1 MFIRRSL
8 AWLLVLGLA
17 GTLPAQDDPPADEP
31 AAEVPAEEPAAEEPA
46 AEEPA
51 AEEPTNDEPT
61 NDGPAANAADFGPL
75 FEEWKGILKELRK
88 LQTEYL
94 TAGADERRELEE
106 TFRETYERGTAMAGR
121 LQAAGEAAFA
131 EDPKD
136 QEIADFLASTAL
148 GNAREDNY
156 EEALRLAEILVE
168 GGYSNPEVYAVAAQS
183 AYRTMNFDAA
193 EKYFP
198 KAEGQIFAQERA
210 MALEEIE
217 ELRQDW
223 VKELEIREAEAEADD
238 LPRVKFETNKGD
250 VVIELFENEA
260 PNTTANI
267 ISLVEK
273 GFYDGVVFHR
283 VLPGFM
289 AQGGDPTGT
298 GGGGPGYNIPCECYT
313 PEYRRHFRGSL
324 SMAHAGRDTGGSQF
338 FMTFHATTHLNAK
351 HTVFGRVVEGME
363 VLSKLQRRD
372 PAQEN
377 QPEPDKI
384 VKATVVRKRDHE
396 YQPETI
402 AEQ

>member
-1 MFIRRSL
+1 MLIRFGL
-8 AWLLVLGLA
+8 AWLLALGMA
-17 GTLPAQDDPPADEP
+17 GILPAQDDPPAADAPSEEP
-31 AAEVPAEEPAAEEPA
+31 AEESAAEESAAEEPTADEPAAEEPA
-46 AEEPA
+46 
-51 AEEPTNDEPT
+51 PT
-61 NDGPAANAADFGPL
+61 AADFGPL
-75 FEEWKGILKELRK
+75 LEEWKSILKELRN

-94 TAGADERRELEE
+94 TAGPSKQRELEQ
-106 TFRETYERGTAMAGR
+106 TFHETYARATAMSAR
-121 LQAAGEAAFA
+121 VQAAGEAAYA
-131 EDPKD
+131 ADPKD
-136 QEIADFLASTAL
+136 REVADFLADTAA
-148 GNAREDNY
+148 GTAQDDNY
-156 EEALRLAEILVE
+156 DEALRLTELLIQ
-168 GGYSNPEVYAVAAQS
+168 GGYSNPEIYAVAAMS

-193 EKYFP
+193 EEFLA

-210 MALEEIE
+210 QAAEEIE
-217 ELRQDW
+217 QVRADW
-223 VKELEIREAEAEADD
+223 EKELEIRAAEAEADD

-250 VVIELFENEA
+250 IVIELFENEA

-298 GGGGPGYNIPCECYT
+298 GGGGPGYNIRCECHT

-324 SMAHAGRDTGGSQF
+324 SMAKSAARDTGGSQF
-338 FMTFHATTHLNAK
+338 FMTFHPTTHLNGA
-351 HTVFGRVVEGME
+351 HTVFGRIIEGMD

-372 PAQEN
+372 PEREN

-396 YQPETI
+396 YTLETI
-402 AEQ
+402 PER

>member
-31 AAEVPAEEPAAEEPA
+31 AAEESTAEESTAEEPVG
-46 AEEPA
+46 
-51 AEEPTNDEPT
+51 DEPT
-61 NDGPAANAADFGPL
+61 NDGPAANAADFGPM

-94 TAGADERRELEE
+94 TAGADERRELQK
-106 TFRETYERGTAMAGR
+106 TFHETYERGKAMAGR

-148 GNAREDNY
+148 GSAQDDNY
-156 EEALRLAEILVE
+156 EEALRLAEILIE
-168 GGYSNPEVYAVAAQS
+168 GGYSNPEVYSVAAQS
-183 AYRTMNFDAA
+183 AYRTMNFAAA

-198 KAEGQIFAQERA
+198 KAEGQFFAQERA

-217 ELRQDW
+217 QLREDW
-223 VKELEIREAEAEADD
+223 AKELEIRAAEAEADD

-250 VVIELFENEA
+250 IVIELFENEA

-283 VLPGFM
+283 VLPRFM

-298 GGGGPGYNIPCECYT
+298 GGGGPGYNIRCECYT
-313 PEYRRHFRGSL
+313 PQYRRHFRGSL
-324 SMAHAGRDTGGSQF
+324 SMAKSAARDTGGSQF
-338 FMTFHATTHLNAK
+338 FMTFHPTTHLNGA
-351 HTVFGRVVEGME
+351 HTVFGRIIEGME

-372 PAQEN
+372 PDGEN

-384 VKATVVRKRDHE
+384 VKATVIRKRDHE